1 MRRGAFT
8 LVEML
13 AVMAVIGLL
22 AGAVTWLSAGQ
33 VGRAD
38 GREAVSRIIHADRM
52 ARIEALRLGRPCV
65 LRFGLDAQTVIAV
78 SEDRRGGETARRRAA
93 LPANCRVQHV
103 WVARCA
109 SGSDGDGPYI
119 EKHTGL
125 AVADVRF
132 STAGR
137 SATYAVKLAFGPGG
151 SGENAGG
158 LDGAVWIVFCGITGQ
173 ATCMNDDVETE
184 KLLAAVVAARLDAH

>member
-52 ARIEALRLGRPCV
+52 ARIEALRL
-65 LRFGLDAQTVIAV
+65 A
-78 SEDRRGGETARRRAA
+78 
-93 LPANCRVQHV
+93 
-103 WVARCA
+103 
-109 SGSDGDGPYI
+109 
-119 EKHTGL
+119 GL
-125 AVADVRF
+125 ACC
-132 STAGR
+132 G
-137 SATYAVKLAFGPGG
+137 SAWTLRP
-151 SGENAGG
+151 SSP
-158 LDGAVWIVFCGITGQ
+158 
-173 ATCMNDDVETE
+173 
-184 KLLAAVVAARLDAH
+184 

>member
-13 AVMAVIGLL
+13 AVVAVIGLL

-33 VGRAD
+33 AGRAD

-52 ARIEALRLGRPCV
+52 ARVEALRLGRPCS
-65 LRFGLDAQTVIAV
+65 LRFDLDAQTVVAV
-78 SEDRRGGETARRRAA
+78 SEDRRGRETAGRRVS
-93 LPANCRVQHV
+93 LPANCRLQRV
-103 WVARCA
+103 WIARSA

-119 EKHTGL
+119 EKETGL
-125 AVADVRF
+125 AAADVRL

-137 SATYAVKLAFGPGG
+137 SATYAVKLAFEPGRGGKGAGG
-151 SGENAGG
+151 SG
-158 LDGAVWIVFCGITGQ
+158 GAVWIVFCGITGQ

-184 KLLAAVVAARLDAH
+184 KLLAAVVAARPDAH